1 MSGRLWEAKWTE
13 AGSLGRLEVTNV
25 SRIVAL
31 SGAPSV
37 VFYEVQRLREG
48 SRL

>member
-1 MSGRLWEAKWTE
+1 MIE

-31 SGAPSV
+31 DAPSI
-37 VFYEVQRLREG
+37 VFYNVWRLQEVQIFTAW
-48 SRL
+48 